1 MSLVFESERLVL
13 RPLVDGDLDLLI
25 EQWTDPDVARFV
37 GGRIYTEQELARDMP
52 KVTRRCA
59 GGCIGNW
66 CLVEKSTGGKIGTIN
81 LLPMPVDLADTDWEL
96 VDGDAL
102 PEGDIELGYILKKSA
117 WGNGYASEAC
127 NRLLA
132 FAFEATPLEEIVA
145 ATDERNTASQRVLEK
160 CGFSR
165 IGIIRNYGEWTP
177 GFRLTREDWGKL
189 NANC

>member
-1 MSLVFESERLVL
+1 MSLVFESERLVF

-25 EQWTDPDVARFV
+25 EQWTDSDVARFV

-117 WGNGYASEAC
+117 WGNGYGQLYRSSAQVVSGY
-127 NRLLA
+127 NRLVPALSHV
-132 FAFEATPLEEIVA
+132 FHVEQFVLMVIPAT
-145 ATDERNTASQRVLEK
+145 
-160 CGFSR
+160 
-165 IGIIRNYGEWTP
+165 
-177 GFRLTREDWGKL
+177 
-189 NANC
+189 

>member
-1 MSLVFESERLVL
+1 MSLVFESERLVF

-117 WGNGYASEAC
+117 WGEAMPVRLVTGC
-127 NRLLA
+127 WRLRSKPRRSRRLLPPR
-132 FAFEATPLEEIVA
+132 T
-145 ATDERNTASQRVLEK
+145 S
-160 CGFSR
+160 
-165 IGIIRNYGEWTP
+165 GI
-177 GFRLTREDWGKL
+177 LLL
-189 NANC
+189 NAFWRSAGLAGLASSGITGSGHQAFG